1 MPRTMNDGRAPSA
14 RAMTEVAGGHVCED
28 AMLEEARFLHWFGQ
42 ETIAF
47 NRGYVGI
54 TGNVVSALWL
64 CFVLE
69 RLHEEVRTGRACVV
83 DEHYQFRLTSA
94 DCEAETGITRAQQAG
109 CRAQLEAL
117 GLLKVEGVR
126 GKVAC
131 YTVNLRRLREIM
143 TEQSRPLLA
152 ALQQARMQPVTA
164 ENWR

>member
-1 MPRTMNDGRAPSA
+1 MNEACATSA
-14 RAMTEVAGGHVCED
+14 RAMTQTAGDHGGEE
-28 AMLEEARFLHWFGQ
+28 ALLEEARFLHWFGQ

-47 NRGYVGI
+47 NRGYVEI

-69 RLHEEVRTGRACVV
+69 RMHDEVRSGRARLV

-117 GLLKVEGVR
+117 GLLKVEGAR

-152 ALQQARMQPVTA
+152 ALQQARMHPVA
-164 ENWR
+164 AGNGR